1 MKSAMNSSQSAR
13 PGSPRK
19 QVANPFEATAAQ
31 APRVLR
37 IPGRPKIGSPRAPQT
52 QETARSPY
60 EGGTQIPTLTEAYAQ
75 QEQQFFAQR
84 KAEFDSIL
92 EKASVKEQNE
102 IEHAKAT
109 IKNEIKKLEHM
120 NMQMNE
126 KLSVLQKVAL
136 ENGGKKGVYY
146 VRFMELMVEL
156 LRTLA
161 AQVGE
166 SNTWLDA
173 MISKKKKR
181 GSLFATQSKS
191 HGTQYSMSQ
200 EHSIARSTN

>member
-1 MKSAMNSSQSAR
+1 MKSAMNSSMSSKT
-13 PGSPRK
+13 PPRK
-19 QVANPFEATAAQ
+19 QVINPFETVAAQ
-31 APRVLR
+31 APRALR
-37 IPGRPKIGSPRAPQT
+37 IPGRPRISSAPSPSQG
-52 QETARSPY
+52 ETARSPH
-60 EGGTQIPTLTEAYAQ
+60 EGGAKIPTLTEAYAQ

-84 KAEFDSIL
+84 KAEFDSLI
-92 EKASVKEQNE
+92 ERASHKEQQE
-102 IEHAKAT
+102 IEQAKAT
-109 IKNEIKKLEHM
+109 IKHEIKKLESM

-136 ENGGKKGVYY
+136 ESGSQKGVYY

-173 MISKKKKR
+173 MITKKKKR
-181 GSLFATQSKS
+181 GSLFAAQSKS

>member
-1 MKSAMNSSQSAR
+1 MKSAMNSSMSSKT
-13 PGSPRK
+13 PHRK
-19 QVANPFEATAAQ
+19 QVINPFETVAAQ
-31 APRVLR
+31 APRALR
-37 IPGRPKIGSPRAPQT
+37 IPGRPRIGSAPSPSQE
-52 QETARSPY
+52 ETARSPH
-60 EGGTQIPTLTEAYAQ
+60 EGGAKIPTLTEAYAQ

-84 KAEFDSIL
+84 KAEFDSII
-92 EKASVKEQNE
+92 ERASHKEQQE
-102 IEHAKAT
+102 IEQAKAT
-109 IKNEIKKLEHM
+109 IKHEIKKLESM

-136 ENGGKKGVYY
+136 ESGSQKGVYY

-173 MISKKKKR
+173 MITKKKKR
-181 GSLFATQSKS
+181 GSLFAAQSKS